1 MTCEY
6 LWVRG
11 EHAQFPGFIFVEALA
26 LDIGNIKWLK
36 RSASTAT
43 LSYLVA
49 LLPQNS
55 RQPLNIFT
63 DLKIFAPTFFRR
75 ISTFFRFSTI
85 FRHFPQRQQLQKGTT
100 HNAFVTCRAPSAAR
114 SAAPPRVRS
123 TAAPCRRGCR
133 PAPSG
138 MRPGS
143 EPSSKPWNGDRRP
156 GRAMGQ
162 SMGINMEFI
171 WILYLIYIYVYDG

>member
-1 MTCEY
+1 MND
-6 LWVRG
+6 LRVSVGSRGARSVSWVHFRRS
-11 EHAQFPGFIFVEALA
+11 PGSGYWKHKVAETLGFNSHIILLSCLA
-26 LDIGNIKWLK
+26 PPKLE
-36 RSASTAT
+36 TT
-43 LSYLVA
+43 PQ
-49 LLPQNS
+49 LPHPQTS
-55 RQPLNIFT
+55 S
-63 DLKIFAPTFFRR
+63 TFFRR
-75 ISTFFRFSTI
+75 ISTFFRFS
-85 FRHFPQRQQLQKGTT
+85 RHFPQCQQLQKGTT

-138 MRPGS
+138 MHPGS

-156 GRAMGQ
+156 GRAMGK

-171 WILYLIYIYVYDG
+171 WILYL